1 MNVVL
6 TGYLPWHRGFTLFLS
21 LWLTMYALRCLC
33 TPAAGLFPSRRHLT
47 EEVCELK
54 WTWATSLW
62 SMKITVFLH
71 NKNTTECSMHLQL
84 TIVIETII
92 YCDKINKWDILND
105 ITNAKHWRPQT
116 DAEREWSNSFQS
128 SSIAVFPF
136 RVPLTRAAGYDLC
149 RFMKMYLF
157 VTKRYLKK
165 WCCLQFIEDIV
176 IVQCGASLRRT

>member
-71 NKNTTECSMHLQL
+71 NKNTTECSIYLQL
-84 TIVIETII
+84 TVVIETII
-92 YCDKINKWDILND
+92 YCDKINKWDIMTLQMQNIGGHRPTRKENEATVSNRVQSQCFPSVFLWHVQLGTTFAD
-105 ITNAKHWRPQT
+105 SWKCICSLPKDTWR
-116 DAEREWSNSFQS
+116 NGVVS
-128 SSIAVFPF
+128 S
-136 RVPLTRAAGYDLC
+136 L
-149 RFMKMYLF
+149 
-157 VTKRYLKK
+157 
-165 WCCLQFIEDIV
+165 LQI
-176 IVQCGASLRRT
+176 